1 MTTLHDSSILL
12 GTEAAANI
20 RYDTCRIASNL
31 TRAVD
36 FDLVASLA
44 GKMNFFNFFP
54 PFLIHSHTFFWQPQN
69 DSQWYNADQYFVNTQ
84 MKLST
89 ELKFSTTFFLLS
101 LSCSNIKF
109 ISTLSRFS
117 LVIGLIKGFKLRKFY
132 SVVCA
137 FI

>member
-44 GKMNFFNFFP
+44 GKMNFLIFFH
-54 PFLIHSHTFFWQPQN
+54 PF
-69 DSQWYNADQYFVNTQ
+69 
-84 MKLST
+84 
-89 ELKFSTTFFLLS
+89 
-101 LSCSNIKF
+101 
-109 ISTLSRFS
+109 
-117 LVIGLIKGFKLRKFY
+117 
-132 SVVCA
+132 
-137 FI
+137 